1 MELSLKKRLS
11 YFPVGFAIFSMFFG
25 AGNSIFPLVIG
36 SISGNRNFYAIMGL
50 MISTILVPILGLVA
64 MTFYNGNYKEFF
76 YRLGKA
82 PGFLIIVMIMIIIGP
97 FAGIPRCITLSY
109 STLKPYMGSTPLMLF
124 SALSCVMIFFKTIK
138 KSRLLDILGKVLTPL
153 LLVCLAIV
161 IVKGIYAPLNIAEP
175 LGPSS
180 RTGIFF
186 QGLTKGF
193 QMMDLLA
200 SFFFSAT
207 VISCLRAKRGES
219 LSSISPASAN
229 TFFKASAVAALLLTV
244 IYVGFSY
251 VAANNSVFF
260 QTIPQDALLSAV
272 SQLILG
278 QHLGFI
284 MGLAVALACLT
295 TAITLVSVFS
305 NFIYHDCLKEKVPYF
320 VCIITTILTAFCF
333 SNLGFVGICNMIAPI
348 LMVCYPALITLT
360 ILNIAHKV
368 FNFEPVKWPVYSV
381 LVISLLANIVF

>member
-1 MELSLKKRLS
+1 
-11 YFPVGFAIFSMFFG
+11 
-25 AGNSIFPLVIG
+25 
-36 SISGNRNFYAIMGL
+36 
-50 MISTILVPILGLVA
+50 
-64 MTFYNGNYKEFF
+64 
-76 YRLGKA
+76 
-82 PGFLIIVMIMIIIGP
+82 
-97 FAGIPRCITLSY
+97 
-109 STLKPYMGSTPLMLF
+109 
-124 SALSCVMIFFKTIK
+124 
-138 KSRLLDILGKVLTPL
+138 
-153 LLVCLAIV
+153 
-161 IVKGIYAPLNIAEP
+161 
-175 LGPSS
+175 
-180 RTGIFF
+180 
-186 QGLTKGF
+186 
-193 QMMDLLA
+193 MMDLLA

>member
-1 MELSLKKRLS
+1 MELSLKQRLN

-25 AGNSIFPLVIG
+25 AGNSIFPLLIG
-36 SISGNRNFYAIMGL
+36 SISGNRNFYAVLGL
-50 MISTILVPILGLVA
+50 IISTILVPILGLIA
-64 MTFYNGNYKEFF
+64 MTFYNGDYKAFF

-82 PGFLIIVMIMIIIGP
+82 PGFLIITMIMIIIGP

-109 STLKPYMGSTPLMLF
+109 STLKPYVGSTPLILF
-124 SALSCVMIFFKTIK
+124 SALSCVVIFFKTIK
-138 KSRLLDILGKVLTPL
+138 KSKLLDILGKVLTPFL
-153 LLVCLAIV
+153 LCCLAIV
-161 IVKGIYAPLNIAEP
+161 IIKGIYTPLNIAAP
-175 LGPSS
+175 LGVSS

-186 QGLTKGF
+186 QGMTKGF

-207 VISCLRAKRGES
+207 VINCLKAKRGER
-219 LSSISPASAN
+219 LTSAN
-229 TFFKASAVAALLLTV
+229 LDTEGTFFKAATVAALLLTI

-251 VAANNSVFF
+251 VAANNSAFF
-260 QTIPQDALLSAV
+260 QKIPQDALLSAV
-272 SQLILG
+272 SHLILG
-278 QHLGFI
+278 EHLGFV

-295 TAITLVSVFS
+295 TAITLVSIFS

-360 ILNIAHKV
+360 VLNIAHKI

-381 LVISLLANIVF
+381 LVISFIANMMI